1 MLFSN
6 RRREMEES
14 GVDACVRKR
23 PRKKGKWTKRGSPE
37 GGRQAVLGGWAS
49 RAVWAAGSGPRLQS
63 SVLRWLLDWA
73 KGCPEGW

>member
-14 GVDACVRKR
+14 GVDAGVRKR

-37 GGRQAVLGGWAS
+37 GGKRAVLRG
-49 RAVWAAGSGPRLQS
+49 AGPAGQCGQQG
-63 SVLRWLLDWA
+63 VDLD
-73 KGCPEGW
+73 CRVQC